1 MKLVKAES
9 TVKKQYLFT
18 AIILLLVIIPVYL
31 VSYNITMKNISAGI
45 RGSVDVTMNMV
56 DNEIENLRKT
66 SLNIT
71 AIPEYVSVNKYM
83 VVDSP
88 VEYAEV
94 KNFTEKYTQM
104 IGLSNIIKDTFIV
117 LKRSDIVVSKKLV
130 LCGEDFYDI
139 DNFIRFGDI
148 GLNELLDEAS
158 KSGLSEIWRYCP
170 DTVYCGEKADTLAV
184 CLSAGRKLNSD
195 YESVI
200 IGIIDINDVF
210 EAMGI
215 NNMKKHV
222 KYKVTSYDG
231 SVLCQSEG
239 FDLPGGNKISYDSNS
254 SALKLDIKVNMS
266 YYHSEMKF
274 LHLLMLFYT
283 MLIIAVGIGIV
294 FSLMKIH
301 NSKIR
306 SLAVAIE
313 EFTGID
319 NVKNDYAYLSEVVK
333 GITNQ
338 NLYLDSVVTSNI
350 VYRLFTTQLSD
361 DEYEI
366 IRSKYPDLFGKSIVV
381 VVKSGDM
388 MSEIVELGAK
398 QYELEIITIL
408 RYYDGNVVAVIKA
421 CDEPEYY
428 YNVVEK
434 MQEFVARMKEKGI
447 EMFVAVSKI
456 CESIEQI
463 PENYRAAHN
472 LLRHLEYKNIIVDSQ
487 DMTVIEKNIP
497 GTLDKLYEQIMQGD
511 EFGASCT
518 VYEQWYNLS
527 EGDYSD
533 NGLEQLFFD
542 QRNVL
547 LRVAQKTGYNE
558 PVVNYDSKLN
568 IQEIAFSVT
577 DCIKNMCDHLKNTHK
592 EDKIYD
598 EVIEC
603 ILDNYTNT
611 NFGMTYVMEKFRI
624 SDKTVSNI
632 VRQKTGENFL
642 TFVER
647 LKIEKAKELL
657 ETSNLKIAEIA
668 TLSGYGTE
676 GAFYKAFKKKMD
688 VSPGVYRKN
697 RNQKI
702 TP

>member
-1 MKLVKAES
+1 M
-9 TVKKQYLFT
+9 
-18 AIILLLVIIPVYL
+18 
-31 VSYNITMKNISAGI
+31 
-45 RGSVDVTMNMV
+45 
-56 DNEIENLRKT
+56 
-66 SLNIT
+66 
-71 AIPEYVSVNKYM
+71 
-83 VVDSP
+83 
-88 VEYAEV
+88 
-94 KNFTEKYTQM
+94 
-104 IGLSNIIKDTFIV
+104 
-117 LKRSDIVVSKKLV
+117 
-130 LCGEDFYDI
+130 
-139 DNFIRFGDI
+139 
-148 GLNELLDEAS
+148 
-158 KSGLSEIWRYCP
+158 
-170 DTVYCGEKADTLAV
+170 
-184 CLSAGRKLNSD
+184 
-195 YESVI
+195 
-200 IGIIDINDVF
+200 
-210 EAMGI
+210 
-215 NNMKKHV
+215 
-222 KYKVTSYDG
+222 
-231 SVLCQSEG
+231 
-239 FDLPGGNKISYDSNS
+239 
-254 SALKLDIKVNMS
+254 NMS

-313 EFTGID
+313 EFTGIE
-319 NVKNDYAYLSEVVK
+319 NVKNDYDYISEVVK
-333 GITNQ
+333 GIKNQ

-421 CDEPEYY
+421 CDEQEYY

-533 NGLEQLFFD
+533 NGLEQMFFD